1 MYMIAFAAVMFALSI
16 VLSEKAPALTE
27 ERDPQYWDV
36 CPIIHESL

>member
-1 MYMIAFAAVMFALSI
+1 MYLFVLAAVMFVLSIALS
-16 VLSEKAPALTE
+16 SKTPSLTE

>member
-1 MYMIAFAAVMFALSI
+1 MYLFAIAAIMFVLSI

-36 CPIIHESL
+36 CPIIHETL

>member
-1 MYMIAFAAVMFALSI
+1 MYLFAFAIAMFALSI
-16 VLSEKAPALTE
+16 ALGAKAPALTE

>member
-1 MYMIAFAAVMFALSI
+1 MYLLAILAVMFILS
-16 VLSEKAPALTE
+16 VTLSVKTPAMTE

>member
-1 MYMIAFAAVMFALSI
+1 MYLFAIAAVMFVLSI
-16 VLSEKAPALTE
+16 VLSVKTPALTE